1 MGALRTEFVAA
12 LPDLIE
18 PEEYD
23 RYPDGGL
30 IRIRIIVT
38 DSGVEL
44 LGDGLR
50 PAALEDL
57 LAAIGGGVIEQML
70 CG

>member
-1 MGALRTEFVAA
+1 VGESGTEFVVS

-23 RYPDGGL
+23 RYPGGGL
-30 IRIRIIVT
+30 IRIRVIVT
-38 DSGVEL
+38 DAGVEL
-44 LGDGLR
+44 IGDSLR
-50 PAALEDL
+50 PALLENL
-57 LAAIGGGVIEQML
+57 LAALGGGVIEQML